1 MTRTIQCVKLGR
13 EAEGL
18 EHVPMKG
25 ELGLRIYENVSKE
38 AWGMWVKHS
47 TMVIN
52 EYRLNPS
59 EPKAQEV
66 LAKQLE
72 DFFFG
77 EGVEAPPDY
86 VDPNASA
93 EASGE
98 SKPE

>member
-1 MTRTIQCVKLGR
+1 MTRTIQCAKLGR

-18 EHVPMKG
+18 DYVPMKG
-25 ELGLRIYENVSKE
+25 DLGKRIYENVSKE
-38 AWGMWVKHS
+38 AWAMWVKHS

-66 LAKQLE
+66 LAKQME

-77 EGVEAPPDY
+77 DGVEAPADY
-86 VDPNASA
+86 VAPDAA
-93 EASGE
+93 AA
-98 SKPE
+98 KPADE

>member
-1 MTRTIQCVKLGR
+1 MTRTIQCAKLGR

-18 EHVPMKG
+18 DHIPMKG
-25 ELGLRIYENVSKE
+25 ELGQRIYENISKE
-38 AWGMWVKHS
+38 AWSMWVKHS

-66 LAKQLE
+66 LAKQME

-77 EGVEAPPDY
+77 DGVEAPPDY
-86 VDPNASA
+86 VAPDAATDS
-93 EASGE
+93 
-98 SKPE
+98 PEK